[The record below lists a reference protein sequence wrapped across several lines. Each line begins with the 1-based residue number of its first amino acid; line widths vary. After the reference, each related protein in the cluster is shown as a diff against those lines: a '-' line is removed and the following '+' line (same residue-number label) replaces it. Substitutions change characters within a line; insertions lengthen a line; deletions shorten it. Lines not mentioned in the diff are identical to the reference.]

1 MVNEHKDDR
10 TYQIIG
16 AAMEVHKNLG
26 GGFLEVIYGDALE
39 QEFLTRGIPYERE
52 KELQIYY
59 KDKVLPHHYKPDFIC
74 YGSVIVEL
82 KAIDHLTSENQAQII
97 NYLAAT
103 RCKVGLLLNFG
114 KISLEKRRF
123 VFFIYV
129 NLC

>member
-1 MVNEHKDDR
+1 MINEHKDDR

-39 QEFLTRGIPYERE
+39 QEFLARGIPYERE
-52 KELQIYY
+52 KELHIYY

-123 VFFIYV
+123 VF
-129 NLC
+129 